1 MANNNNN
8 SFFSSLLKIAI
19 GIFLAVLV
27 FMAYLLCEQRGWV
40 NTNIADILLAKVED
54 GKAIN
59 AEAEKKAEEARKQAA
74 TKAEK
79 EAALEKVAQEEA
91 ARRERERLAAA
102 AEAEAA
108 KAAESVPAESTESD
122 DEASDEEETSD
133 DSSDEGTSDEGE
145 EASDESESQEAAP
158 APVAAPE
165 KKKITINYALI
176 SIRKNTWP
184 SSIRITREGT
194 KIPITD
200 SNGRKIGETRI
211 PKNTRVFILNMND
224 RGVLTVQNANNKNQ
238 VFKIHATRTNFKKAY
253 IAQMTATPA
262 PAPSED
268 SGEESASDEES
279 SEDFED
285 SASEDSDE
293 SSDDD
298 FFDDDF

>member
-59 AEAEKKAEEARKQAA
+59 AEAEKKAEEARKQAT

-79 EAALEKVAQEEA
+79 EAALEKVAREEA
-91 ARRERERLAAA
+91 ARRERERVAAA
-102 AEAEAA
+102 AEAA
-108 KAAESVPAESTESD
+108 KSAESVPAESTESD
-122 DEASDEEETSD
+122 DEASDEEESTD
-133 DSSDEGTSDEGE
+133 DSSDEGTSNEGE
-145 EASDESESQEAAP
+145 EASDESESQEDAP

-176 SIRKNTWP
+176 SISKNTWP

-211 PKNTRVFILNMND
+211 PKNTRVFILDMNNN
-224 RGVLTVQNANNKNQ
+224 GVLTVRNANNKNQ

-262 PAPSED
+262 SAPGED
-268 SGEESASDEES
+268 SGEDSASDKES
-279 SEDFED
+279 SEDSED
-285 SASEDSDE
+285 SANEDSDE

>member
-19 GIFLAVLV
+19 GIFLAVLI

-40 NTNIADILLAKVED
+40 NTNIADILLAKVES

-59 AEAEKKAEEARKQAA
+59 AEAKKKAEEARKQAT

-79 EAALEKVAQEEA
+79 EAALAKVAQEEA
-91 ARRERERLAAA
+91 ARRERERVAAA
-102 AEAEAA
+102 AEAT

-122 DEASDEEETSD
+122 DEASDEEESSD
-133 DSSDEGTSDEGE
+133 ESSDEGTNDNGE

-158 APVAAPE
+158 APVATPK
-165 KKKITINYALI
+165 KKKITINYASI

-211 PKNTRVFILNMND
+211 PKNTRVFILDMNNN
-224 RGVLTVQNANNKNQ
+224 GVLTVRNANNKNQ

-262 PAPSED
+262 SAPSED
-268 SGEESASDEES
+268 SGEDSASDDES
-279 SEDFED
+279 SENSGED

>member
-19 GIFLAVLV
+19 GIFLAVLI

-40 NTNIADILLAKVED
+40 NTNIADILLAKVES

-59 AEAEKKAEEARKQAA
+59 AEAKKKAEEARKQAA
-74 TKAEK
+74 TKAEQ
-79 EAALEKVAQEEA
+79 EAALAKVAQEEA
-91 ARRERERLAAA
+91 ARRERERVAAA
-102 AEAEAA
+102 AEAA

-122 DEASDEEETSD
+122 DEASDEESSD
-133 DSSDEGTSDEGE
+133 ESSDEGTNDNGE

-211 PKNTRVFILNMND
+211 PKNTRVFILDMNNN
-224 RGVLTVQNANNKNQ
+224 GVLTVRNANNKNQ

-262 PAPSED
+262 SASNED
-268 SGEESASDEES
+268 SGEDSASDEES
-279 SEDFED
+279 SENSGED